1 MTLTPRR
8 VVGLSLMVVLT
19 CMLGGALGVLIYL
32 RLVVDLDISQ
42 QSLLLRLPDG
52 LRAQADI
59 KDPVPVRI
67 DGMVSATVPINQ
79 TFQLPLRG
87 SYVAQVVFNAD
98 IPLKTRVTY
107 TGSIPIR
114 AFADLRG
121 STALVVDSRFLP
133 KFDLMARVPLNFDL
147 PVTLTVPIN
156 TRIALAYRGP
166 LSFTLNQNLAL
177 PVRIVVQTKFP
188 LHRDAQAPVLARVG
202 LQVHAPAAAI
212 PLVIEQATLRLPLS
226 QMSLQR
232 AWGEPQR
239 RSPEFE

>member
-8 VVGLSLMVVLT
+8 VIGLSLMVVLT
-19 CMLGGALGVLIYL
+19 CLLGGGLGVLIYL
-32 RLVVDLDISQ
+32 RLVVDLDVSQ
-42 QSLLLRLPDG
+42 QRIWLRLPDG

-67 DGMVSATVPINQ
+67 DGMVSASVPINQ

-87 SYVAQVVFNAD
+87 SYVAQVAFNAD
-98 IPLKTRVTY
+98 IPLKTSVTY
-107 TGSIPIR
+107 KGSIPIR

-133 KFDLMARVPLNFDL
+133 KFDLMARVPLSFDL
-147 PVTLTVPIN
+147 PVTLTVPID

-177 PVRIVVQTKFP
+177 PIRTVVHARFP
-188 LHRDAQAPVLARVG
+188 LHRDAQAPVLARIG
-202 LQVHAPAAAI
+202 LQVHAPTAAI

-232 AWGEPQR
+232 SAP
-239 RSPEFE
+239 

>member
-8 VVGLSLMVVLT
+8 VVGLSLVVALT
-19 CMLGGALGVLIYL
+19 CLLGGALGVLLYL
-32 RLVVDLDISQ
+32 RLVVDLDVSQ
-42 QSLLLRLPDG
+42 QRLSLRLPDG

-59 KDPVPVRI
+59 KDPVPIRI
-67 DGMVSATVPINQ
+67 DGMVSATVPIAQ

-87 SYVAQVVFNAD
+87 SYVAQVAFNAD

-107 TGSIPIR
+107 TGSIPVR

-147 PVTLTVPIN
+147 PVTLTVPID

-177 PVRIVVQTKFP
+177 PIHTVVQTQFP

-202 LQVHAPAAAI
+202 LQVHAPTTAI
-212 PLVIEQATLRLPLS
+212 PLVIEQAALRLPLS

-232 AWGEPQR
+232 SAP
-239 RSPEFE
+239 

>member
-8 VVGLSLMVVLT
+8 AAGLSLMVVLT
-19 CMLGGALGVLIYL
+19 CLLGGALGVLLYL
-32 RLVVDLDISQ
+32 RLVVNLDVSQ
-42 QSLLLRLPDG
+42 QPLWLRLPEG

-59 KDPVPVRI
+59 RDPVPIRI
-67 DGMVSATVPINQ
+67 DGMVSASVPINQ

-87 SYVAQVVFNAD
+87 TYVAQVAFNTS

-114 AFADLRG
+114 AVADLRG

-133 KFDLMARVPLNFDL
+133 EFDLLARVPLNFDL
-147 PVTLTVPIN
+147 PVTLTVPID

-166 LSFTLNQNLAL
+166 LSFTLKQDLAL
-177 PVRIVVQTKFP
+177 PIRTVVQTRFP

-202 LQVHAPAAAI
+202 LQVQAPAAAI
-212 PLVIEQATLRLPLS
+212 PLIIEQARLSLPLS
-226 QMSLQR
+226 HL
-232 AWGEPQR
+232 ALT
-239 RSPEFE
+239 RSQP

>member
-1 MTLTPRR
+1 MTLTPQR
-8 VVGLSLMVVLT
+8 VAGLSLLVVLT
-19 CMLGGALGVLIYL
+19 CVIGGALGVLLYL
-32 RLVVDLDISQ
+32 RLVVDLDVSQ
-42 QSLLLRLPDG
+42 QRISLRLPDG

-59 KDPVPVRI
+59 KDPVPIRI
-67 DGMVSATVPINQ
+67 DGMVSATVPIDQ

-87 SYVAQVVFNAD
+87 TYVAQVAFNAD

-133 KFDLMARVPLNFDL
+133 KFDLLARVPLNFDL
-147 PVTLTVPIN
+147 PVTLSVPID
-156 TRIALAYRGP
+156 TRIALVYRGP

-177 PVRIVVQTKFP
+177 PIRTMVKTTFP

-212 PLVIEQATLRLPLS
+212 PLVIEQATLSLPLR
-226 QMSLQR
+226 QLSLQR
-232 AWGEPQR
+232 SGQ
-239 RSPEFE
+239 